1 MIEKSLFE
9 WSSKVAEKSILDW
22 YVSKAKPRNEWFY
35 DESLG
40 SDLLFKAISKS
51 LEVYARVY

>member
-1 MIEKSLFE
+1 M
-9 WSSKVAEKSILDW
+9 AEKSILDW